1 MRSLT
6 YLAVLMAV
14 MAVTGSSALEQQQDE
29 SSFTTDAVELV
40 VLSVT
45 VTDREGQLIA
55 DLDRDQFSVFDNGR
69 RQEVT
74 LFSQEDAPVSI
85 AMVLDD
91 SGSMRGKIGQVLA
104 ATTAFARE
112 SHPEDEFFA
121 FEFNDAVRDML
132 EGSSLQASD
141 EPQLD
146 AALRTLVPQ
155 GQTSLYDALLRA
167 LERLDRATH
176 ARKVILLVS
185 DGGDN
190 ASMASLDDV
199 LAHARKSNV
208 TIYTIGLFDPG
219 ARDANPGVLK
229 ALAETTGGERFLPES
244 PGPMVQACRQIAR
257 EIRSGYTFGYIPP
270 ERDGRF
276 HAVRV
281 RVEDAAN
288 RKFVVRT
295 RPGYFA
301 AKAAAQP

>member
-1 MRSLT
+1 MRSLA
-6 YLAVLMAV
+6 YVMAFMAV
-14 MAVTGSSALEQQQDE
+14 MAVTGPAALQQQSAE
-29 SSFTTDAVELV
+29 SSFKTDAVELV

-45 VTDREGQLIA
+45 VTDRQGQLIP
-55 DLDRDQFSVFDNGR
+55 DLNRDQFAVFDNGR

-74 LFSQEDAPVSI
+74 LFSQEDSPVSI

-121 FEFNDAVRDML
+121 FEFNDTVRDVL
-132 EGSSLQASD
+132 GGSSLQASD
-141 EPQLD
+141 EAELD

-167 LERLDRATH
+167 LERLDRAAH
-176 ARKVILLVS
+176 SRKVILLVS

-190 ASMASLDDV
+190 ASAASLDDV
-199 LAHARKSNV
+199 LTHARKSNV
-208 TIYTIGLFDPG
+208 TIYTIGLFDRG
-219 ARDANPGVLK
+219 APDTNPGVLK
-229 ALAETTGGERFLPES
+229 ALAEATGGERFLPES

-257 EIRSGYTFGYIPP
+257 EIRSGYTFGYVPP

-281 RVEDAAN
+281 QVEDAAS
-288 RKFVVRT
+288 RRFVVRT

-301 AKAAAQP
+301 ATAAARP